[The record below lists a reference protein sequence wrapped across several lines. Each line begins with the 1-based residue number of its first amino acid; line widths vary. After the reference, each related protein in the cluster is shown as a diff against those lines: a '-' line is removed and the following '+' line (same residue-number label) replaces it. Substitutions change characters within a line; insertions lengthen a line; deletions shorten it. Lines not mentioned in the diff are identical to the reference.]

1 MTGIL
6 SLSKRKRFLS
16 AALAAI
22 LAVTSAFIAAP
33 ESHAASSGMFPSVSS
48 NRCIKGYTLQTSG
61 NVRVYTNASC
71 SRYNSEEYI
80 SAGSGECYI
89 IGVNSSYNSLYVSY
103 PTSKGRKQRYVPA
116 SVFTGMSR
124 ATSSTAVTMTAK
136 SGCTTYKRS
145 SGSATYGSVS
155 KGDTVYVLETSGSR
169 TRIIYPV
176 SGGWKIAWANNTAL
190 FSFSAGTYVITSK
203 LKNNMVLDISGG
215 STASQANLQ
224 LYQSNGTG
232 AQKFSVSHVS
242 NGWYRI
248 QNVNS
253 GKFLDVSGGSS
264 ASQTNVWQYDWNGT
278 AAQLWQ
284 LIWNGNSYYLRNMLG
299 CYLDVSGGNTGNGTN
314 IWVYSFNGTNSQ
326 KFTFSAASGT
336 SGGNSSS
343 SGNSGNN
350 SSNNNSSSTNSS
362 GKIVVRGVALD
373 YSLGDY
379 FTDNRKACTSCHGGH
394 SGNYATNE
402 SYCNCK
408 CTAVINGRTVKLGAI
423 QCFGFARY
431 VQSKVYGCNSYTNP
445 SRFKTVSGSSVKAGN
460 LTASKIKSHI
470 SSAGVGAH
478 IRTAGSAHSMI
489 VTNITSSGFT
499 VIQANGT
506 NNDNYS
512 GYYNCR
518 IGKTTYTWSS
528 YASST
533 YGARGLQYIEVFKG

>member
-1 MTGIL
+1 MTDKLSKNNKIL
-6 SLSKRKRFLS
+6 S
-16 AALAAI
+16 AVLAVI
-22 LAVTSAFIAAP
+22 VAVTSVFILTP

-48 NRCIKGYTLQTSG
+48 SRYIKGYALQTSG
-61 NVRVYTNASC
+61 NVRVYTNAACTSY
-71 SRYNSEEYI
+71 SSGEYI
-80 SAGSGECYI
+80 SAGSDECYI

-116 SVFTGMSR
+116 SVFSGMSR
-124 ATSSTAVTMTAK
+124 VASNTAVTMTAK

-145 SGSATYGSVS
+145 SGSTTYGSIS
-155 KGDTVYVLETSGSR
+155 KGDAVYVLETSGSR

-176 SGGWKIAWANNTAL
+176 SGGWKIAWANNTDL
-190 FSFSAGTYVITSK
+190 FAFSNGTYVITSK
-203 LKNNMVLDISGG
+203 LKSNMVLDISGG

-232 AQKFSVSHVS
+232 AQKFTISHVS
-242 NGWYRI
+242 NGWYKI

-253 GKFLDVSGGSS
+253 GKVLDVSGGSS
-264 ASQTNVWQYDWNGT
+264 SSQTNVWQYSWNGT

-284 LIWNGNSYYLRNMLG
+284 LIWNGSSYYLRNMLG
-299 CYLDVSGGNTGNGTN
+299 CYLDVSGGNTENGTN
-314 IWVYSFNGTNSQ
+314 IWVYSFNGSNAQ
-326 KFTFSAASGT
+326 RFTFSAVSSSSGSST
-336 SGGNSSS
+336 SS
-343 SGNSGNN
+343 SGNSGNSSSNN
-350 SSNNNSSSTNSS
+350 SSNLTNSS
-362 GKIVVRGVALD
+362 GKIVVNGVALD
-373 YSLGDY
+373 YSLGQY
-379 FTDNRKACTSCHGGH
+379 FTDNGKACTSCHGGH
-394 SGNYATNE
+394 IGNYATNE

-423 QCFGFARY
+423 QCYGFARY
-431 VQSKVYGCNSYTNP
+431 VQSKVYGYNSYENA
-445 SRFKTVSGSSVKAGN
+445 SRFRTISGSSVKAGS
-460 LTASKIKSHI
+460 LTASKIKSLI
-470 SSAGVGAH
+470 NSAGVGAH

-528 YASST
+528 YVSST
-533 YGARGLQYIEVFKG
+533 YGSRGLQYIEVFKG